1 MAKLVR
7 EFTVDRDIV
16 IVEVADREDVT
27 ETEIDLVADLLLEGE
42 ADALGE
48 TVCETEIVWDIVFLE
63 LAEGLLDREEL
74 GDSVE

>member
-42 ADALGE
+42 ADVLGE

-74 GDSVE
+74 DDSVE

>member
-1 MAKLVR
+1 MAKLVL

-42 ADALGE
+42 ADVLGE
-48 TVCETEIVWDIVFLE
+48 TVCETEVVWDIVFLE

>member
-1 MAKLVR
+1 VAKLVL

-42 ADALGE
+42 ADVLGE
-48 TVCETEIVWDIVFLE
+48 TVCETEVV
-63 LAEGLLDREEL
+63 
-74 GDSVE
+74 